1 MEFSTYK
8 CHGVKFNKKLNII
21 LNTVDWEKDFGIIT
35 NKNLSSIDHI
45 NEKVH
50 KMQRLTAIMKWAF
63 VCMDEEIVK
72 IITTFIRPNVKYDAI
87 LWSPRIK

>member
-1 MEFSTYK
+1 
-8 CHGVKFNKKLNII
+8 
-21 LNTVDWEKDFGIIT
+21 
-35 NKNLSSIDHI
+35 
-45 NEKVH
+45 
-50 KMQRLTAIMKWAF
+50 MQGLTAIMKWAF